1 MSLPRSLDAQRFFDG
16 AALWSFLACFCF
28 FPRAFLMFFQLVLGL
43 SGGTFELFGTLWDLC
58 CKLLGPLSGIS
69 GSFLDLCEP
78 RWASCAAL
86 GPVLG
91 CSWASLRGPLGPRC
105 GEAATRCAKMN
116 PKVAQ
121 EPQNGPPKNNYSC
134 IFGGPFLGR
143 FQHSLSEGFLDAWL
157 LKGDDFTSDLLQKR
171 CFSPVTLKNNKSRK
185 KVMKERSK
193 IGAKTV
199 QSRV

>member
-16 AALWSFLACFCF
+16 AVLWSFLAF
-28 FPRAFLMFFQLVLGL
+28 FAFLMFFQLVLGP

-58 CKLLGPLSGIS
+58 CKLLGPPSGIS
-69 GSFLDLCEP
+69 GSFLDLREP

-105 GEAATRCAKMN
+105 GEAATRCPKMN

-121 EPQNGPPKNNYSC
+121 EPQNGPPKNNLFVYFWGSV
-134 IFGGPFLGR
+134 FGPFSALPVRGFLGR
-143 FQHSLSEGFLDAWL
+143 LA
-157 LKGDDFTSDLLQKR
+157 
-171 CFSPVTLKNNKSRK
+171 P
-185 KVMKERSK
+185 
-193 IGAKTV
+193 
-199 QSRV
+199 